1 MKDTLRLNTFYLC
14 VFGVACLILLPGLTT
29 IETLVFD
36 ETHYVPAS
44 RAVLD
49 LSVNNNTE
57 HPLFAKEM
65 IAAGISVFGDS
76 ALGWRLPGVLISAL
90 GMVACFEIARRAF
103 GSVSYALFTC
113 ALLLTNIMFVV
124 QARTAMLDTYT
135 YPLLAISIALF
146 MSAGDEKRGLIS
158 ASLLL
163 ILSGTVL
170 GLAAGAKWIA
180 GIYAFI
186 ALIALVFQR
195 VGRTIA
201 DGRSPLAALFGGGFQ
216 SFPRLSMIGAGLL
229 FGIPSLVAYF
239 ATFLPT
245 LYWAQGP
252 IDGLFGII
260 EFQFTMLDRQTMPLA
275 DNASESVWWSWPVM
289 LEPIWYEFKTI
300 EAGGHRAIFYIGNPV
315 MYWTGCVALIATL
328 AEGIRRQSATAIRI
342 SFAFL
347 ASWLIFAVLP
357 KQIGFLFY
365 YHGSAMIM
373 CFVIASGV
381 QLLPKGRIRSV
392 TFWGFP
398 LICAATFLYFLPIIY
413 AVEMPRHQWLQYIW
427 LKSWT

>member
-1 MKDTLRLNTFYLC
+1 MNETLRLNALYLC
-14 VFGVACLILLPGLTT
+14 VFGVACLILFPGLTT

-36 ETHYVPAS
+36 ETHYVPAA
-44 RAVLD
+44 RAILD

-65 IAAGISVFGDS
+65 IAAGIAVFGDN
-76 ALGWRLPGVLISAL
+76 AFGWRFPGVLLSAL
-90 GMVACFEIARRAF
+90 GMVACFEIARRLF

-113 ALLLTNIMFVV
+113 VLLLTNIMFVV

-146 MSAGDEKRGLIS
+146 MVAGDKKRGVIS

-163 ILSGTVL
+163 VLSGTIL

-186 ALIALVFQR
+186 ALIGLVFQR
-195 VGRTIA
+195 IGRTFA
-201 DGRSPLAALFGGGFQ
+201 DGRSILAALFGGSFQ
-216 SFPRLSMIGAGLL
+216 SFPRLSLISAGLL
-229 FGIPSLVAYF
+229 FGIPSLIAYF
-239 ATFLPT
+239 ATFLPA
-245 LYWAQGP
+245 LYWSQGP
-252 IDGLFGII
+252 LDGLAGII

-275 DNASESVWWSWPVM
+275 DNAYERDWWSWPVM

-300 EAGGHRAIFYIGNPV
+300 EEGGHRAIFYVGNPV
-315 MYWTGCVALIATL
+315 MYWTGCIVLLVTL
-328 AEGIRRQSATAIRI
+328 GEGIRRQSGMAVRT
-342 SFAFL
+342 SLAFL

-381 QLLPKGRIRSV
+381 QLLPKGRFRSV
-392 TFWGFP
+392 VFWGFP
-398 LICAATFLYFLPIIY
+398 ALCAVTFLYFLPIIY